1 MTGMINNN
9 ALVNRHMARLLSE
22 LEDAECPVIFRDAVK
37 KELIWLRDDINGK
50 VTKGN
55 ESYDDDDS
63 KGNC

>member
-1 MTGMINNN
+1 MNGMTNNN

-55 ESYDDDDS
+55 DSDDS
-63 KGNC
+63 ETRGNR